1 MLDLSS
7 IGSAAKALFGNG
19 GKSESAQPQA
29 GAYSPVLEKMISR
42 AIEDDNLTD
51 EEIAILARRAE
62 KEGIDADEFE
72 FDLRQRIKERKRN
85 IDRQANINP
94 VEALSSSLKAIE
106 QYVKGGDKVV
116 DGDALSA
123 GLALIPGVG
132 QAAALGG
139 LVASFIKSPSNRNEL
154 KAEVI
159 RMFALPDNPEYLRQ
173 FIVYANSQIVEEI
186 SRSENKTSLRSMIS
200 SIAVGSEISLIPI
213 WEHKIEEACDMALE
227 KYSDEKMLVK
237 EAKDHRPSLR
247 NKLRQGTIK
256 IEDLETYEGKIPD
269 DALELVETVEL
280 LYDLKK
286 SNPDDWEFIKGTY
299 FRFYGAAERQVATN
313 PALKERLSRCRIKKF
328 GLF

>member
-1 MLDLSS
+1 MFDLNS
-7 IGSAAKALFGNG
+7 IGNAAKSLFGNG
-19 GKSESAQPQA
+19 GKSETSQPQS
-29 GAYSPVLEKMISR
+29 GFYSPGLEKMISR
-42 AIEDDNLTD
+42 AIEDDNLSD

-94 VEALSSSLKAIE
+94 VEALSTSLKSIE
-106 QYVKGGDKVV
+106 QYVKGGDKVI

-159 RMFALPDNPEYLRQ
+159 RLFALPDNPEYLRQ
-173 FIVYANSQIVEEI
+173 FIIYANSQIVEEVN
-186 SRSENKTSLRSMIS
+186 RRDNKTSLRSMIS

-213 WEHKIEEACDMALE
+213 WEHKIEEACDLALE
-227 KYSDEKMLVK
+227 KYSNEKMLVK
-237 EAKDHRPSLR
+237 AAIDHRPSLR

-256 IEDLETYEGKIPD
+256 FHDLDTYEGKIPD
-269 DALELVETVEL
+269 DAVELVETVEL

-286 SNPDDWEFIKGTY
+286 SNPDDWEFVKGTY
-299 FRFYGAAERQVATN
+299 SRFYGAAERQVSN
-313 PALKERLSRCRIKKF
+313 DPVLKDRLQKCRVKKF